1 MAVLSGKNILLG
13 VTAGIAAYKTASLV
27 RLFIKAGANVK
38 VVMTP
43 ASKDFVTP
51 LTLSTLS
58 QNPVYSSFFE
68 KGEEET
74 EEWNSHVDL
83 GLWADFMLV
92 APATANTLSKM
103 ANGVCDNLLLAVY
116 LSAKCKVYFAPTMDL
131 DMYQHPTTKANID
144 KLQNFGNIFIAP
156 STGFLASG
164 LTGEGRME
172 EPENIVSFIE
182 NEIIKGLPLYK
193 KKVLITAGPTYE
205 AIDPVR
211 FIGNHSSGKMG
222 FELAKTAAS
231 LGAEV
236 YLITGPSN
244 ETVANSSIKRIDVVS
259 AEEMYNEVHGYFK
272 SVDIAILSAAV
283 ADYKPKNIAT
293 QKIKKASD
301 SMTIELV
308 KTQDI
313 LASLGK
319 EKTTQILVGFAL
331 ETNNELENAKTKL
344 NKKNLDFIVLN
355 SLQDKGAGFK
365 KDTNKVTIIDKF
377 ENISEFSLKSKATV
391 AEDIFNEIF
400 HRIYA

>member
-1 MAVLSGKNILLG
+1 MAILSGKNILLG

-156 STGFLASG
+156 ATGFLASG

-182 NEIIKGLPLYK
+182 NEIIRGLPLYK

-283 ADYKPKNIAT
+283 ADYKPKNVAT
-293 QKIKKASD
+293 QKIKKVSD